1 MAVTVDYTEVFPER
15 GARGIKVTFKDSD
28 GNTVVPD
35 SASYSLTTAPSYRDE
50 SVVINGRDGVS
61 IAGLS
66 STITIIVSG
75 ADLQILDDEVEYRYV
90 RRALLVE
97 YTYDDPN
104 LGDGTSDKLQ
114 YIFRVEN
121 LYNVT

>member
-50 SVVINGRDGVS
+50 SVVINGRDSVS

-66 STITIIVSG
+66 STITIIISG